1 MKWKNKTR
9 GGYEVRIYATDGS
22 GDYPIHGAV
31 HLNGL
36 GWQLQKW
43 THNGQHSYDVRTSL
57 DLIPDV
63 PEPPEPI
70 DDTFVFDEGIMLVSP
85 ESWERLD
92 QFYGHKIRV
101 RIEVVE

>member
-1 MKWKNKTR
+1 MKFKSKTR
-9 GGYEVRIYATDGS
+9 DGYEYRIYATDGS
-22 GDYPIHGAV
+22 KDYPIHGAV

-43 THNGQHSYDVRTSL
+43 THNGQHSYDVVTSL

-63 PEPPEPI
+63 PEPLEFEPSLSASGGWSFSHQ
-70 DDTFVFDEGIMLVSP
+70 DA
-85 ESWERLD
+85 ESLSR
-92 QFYGHKIRV
+92 FYGHKVRV